1 MKTMIKK
8 YFDPEQYKSEEFN
21 QTFRSSC
28 EGWDENSPE
37 SILTSMHLMFV
48 RSCRNF
54 VTPTEVQDIADHRTY
69 LMRLFTRLQVENELI
84 PEPGLYL
91 EEFFVAYELLGESRR
106 DVLNEDLDVYQRT
119 FPSYEKA
126 VRAFFKELET
136 RASIS
141 IVADPCPLRAKILA
155 SFFKY
160 SHIEAYA
167 SNLINQLTEL
177 TFIARTCAH
186 SLYEGN
192 LGSIEKYTNPIVG
205 KVADISMHTAEF
217 LNVSLISAWPSAHNQ
232 LLKEQIMRNVRKE
245 GFVDDKSLKTVT
257 EITRPLLMN
266 TGVPNY
272 AYEML
277 IVRATEKEYDLYF
290 EGFDR
295 YYSLRKNV
303 SGFDTI
309 IGRIPLNS
317 TNSQD
322 KLKIKGRMAHLN
334 NLAYDLNATIQFE
347 MGELYN
353 DPSLPMIATELKKK
367 IGTQVI
373 SRDNFHCWAI
383 LREWAPK
390 FWSSCPTIDY
400 FSSSYNVSDMSS
412 ITAVIVLSY
421 YTILGTL
428 GIVLNATLLYLSI
441 FRSPSQ
447 IKTYRILIINF
458 ALTDMFSSF
467 LMMFIAPR

>member
-69 LMRLFTRLQVENELI
+69 LMRLFTRLQT
-84 PEPGLYL
+84 
-91 EEFFVAYELLGESRR
+91 S
-106 DVLNEDLDVYQRT
+106 
-119 FPSYEKA
+119 
-126 VRAFFKELET
+126 
-136 RASIS
+136 
-141 IVADPCPLRAKILA
+141 
-155 SFFKY
+155 
-160 SHIEAYA
+160 
-167 SNLINQLTEL
+167 
-177 TFIARTCAH
+177 IARTCAY
-186 SLYEGN
+186 SLYEGDAELIN
-192 LGSIEKYTNPIVG
+192 RYTDPIVG
-205 KVADISMHTAEF
+205 RVTDISIHTAEF

-232 LLKEQIMRNVRKE
+232 VLKEQIMWNVRKA
-245 GFVDDKSLKTVT
+245 GFVDNKNLKTVT

-317 TNSQD
+317 TNPHD

-347 MGELYN
+347 MGKLYN
-353 DPSLPMIATELKKK
+353 APTLSMIAAELKK
-367 IGTQVI
+367 IGTQFI

-412 ITAVIVLSY
+412 ITTLSY
-421 YTILGTL
+421 TNRG
-428 GIVLNATLLYLSI
+428 NI
-441 FRSPSQ
+441 FQKCEEFR
-447 IKTYRILIINF
+447 
-458 ALTDMFSSF
+458 F
-467 LMMFIAPR
+467 LFFM